1 MSTMKRPYQITAS
14 ILFAVS
20 ALVAYESLQLKYYT
34 PLGPGPGFF
43 PFWISLC
50 LAVLSLVMFYQ
61 ATFKKSDPR
70 PEDFIESRLGY
81 LRALGICVAWIWA
94 TAMLERLGYRL
105 TMLVFFPF
113 LLLALGRV
121 KWYMIVLLTLLG
133 SIVTFYVFSI
143 QLSVPLPVGP
153 FDGIFEPIDNWLY

>member
-1 MSTMKRPYQITAS
+1 MPTMKRPYQITAS
-14 ILFAVS
+14 ILFALSV
-20 ALVAYESLQLKYYT
+20 LITYESLQLKYYT

-43 PFWISLC
+43 PFFLSLC
-50 LAVLSLVMFYQ
+50 LAVLALVMFYQ

-94 TAMLERLGYRL
+94 AGMLERLGYRL

-113 LLLALGRV
+113 LLLTLGRV
-121 KWYMIVLLTLLG
+121 KWYMIVLISLLG

-153 FDGIFEPIDNWLY
+153 FDGIFEPIDNLLY